1 MDYAKFCAR
10 EIFDYQPIILSKCD
24 FFFNKY
30 NKILIYDVCSIIIE
44 N

>member
-24 FFFNKY
+24 FFF
-30 NKILIYDVCSIIIE
+30 LINTIKF
-44 N
+44 